1 MQKRF
6 ACAVCIIRNII
17 LIVLLLFKFFKCFS
31 FSDLLNLVQD
41 KLQRVFRFL
50 VRHSGCQV
58 LVGRERRR
66 VSIVPAAALASQS
79 DSSTFK
85 EVTTALLVYS

>member
-17 LIVLLLFKFFKCFS
+17 IIVLLLFKFFKCFS

-58 LVGRERRR
+58 LVGRERR